1 MNVAVPTVTPYLPEP
16 SKATGAA
23 MVVCPGGGYFMLSID
38 SEGHNVARW
47 LAEHGI
53 AAFVLKYRTRYA
65 GDTPEAVDKSVGAM
79 FGGITGQRQLQA
91 PAQADKGAGMNFENM
106 SEEQRANLARMFGAG
121 ANNGPTVQDLAGDDG
136 RDCSVRLR
144 KSCLVASGA

>member
-53 AAFVLKYRTRYA
+53 AAFGLESRFPLHFLKICLTASCKAYFFFTLS
-65 GDTPEAVDKSVGAM
+65 P
-79 FGGITGQRQLQA
+79 TG
-91 PAQADKGAGMNFENM
+91 
-106 SEEQRANLARMFGAG
+106 
-121 ANNGPTVQDLAGDDG
+121 
-136 RDCSVRLR
+136 
-144 KSCLVASGA
+144 